1 MKTYYNKI
9 LTIFFFVL
17 FTPILSA
24 QVFIGDFDFNDKNQN
39 HLLILKNGNL
49 KYGKIISIQNT
60 QLEFLEEKKT
70 DSILFELSDLEK
82 IFVARKDL
90 DLSYLDQRDIAQK
103 EEEIK
108 HDIEPQFVKGNNRL
122 FYAET
127 GLTLHK
133 REKEFTT
140 ILGSIHTLDYG
151 LNDAV
156 TVGFGFT
163 NFGHIILHLKFNYIH
178 GYDSSKFKAGFDIK
192 AIGKPERI
200 FNQFENEEMLA
211 WTGFVNAAGY
221 FSYGTPDRNVHV
233 ALNIAP
239 VFEPLDDFNE
249 MILVKFSFGGTIRV
263 ARHWKIIYENSFGYF
278 ERRNNEIFGL
288 FSGFGASWFNDK
300 NVIKF
305 GIQSSPNF
313 SLFNFPVDDF
323 NQNNS
328 LPFVSYS
335 RYF

>member
-1 MKTYYNKI
+1 MKTFYNNI
-9 LTIFFFVL
+9 LTILFLVL

-24 QVFIGDFDFNDKNQN
+24 QVFIGDFNFNDKNQT
-39 HLLILKNGNL
+39 HLLILKNEEV

-60 QLEFLEEKKT
+60 QLEFLEDKKIDT
-70 DSILFELSDLEK
+70 ILFEFSDLEK
-82 IFVARKDL
+82 ILVNREDL
-90 DLSYLDQRDIAQK
+90 DLSFPDHQEIVQK
-103 EEEIK
+103 DEERK
-108 HDIEPQFVKGNNRL
+108 HDSEPQFVKGNNRL

-163 NFGHIILHLKFNYIH
+163 NFGHIIFHLKFNYIH
-178 GYDSSKFKAGFDIK
+178 GYDNSKFRAGFDIK
-192 AIGKPERI
+192 AVGKPERI
-200 FNQFENEEMLA
+200 FNQFENEEMLG
-211 WTGFVNAAGY
+211 WSGFVNAAGY

-239 VFEPLDDFNE
+239 VFEPLDDFDNI
-249 MILVKFSFGGTIRV
+249 ILVKFSFGGTIRV
-263 ARHWKIIYENSFGYF
+263 ARHWKIIYENSFGFF
-278 ERRNNEIFGL
+278 ETRNSEIFGL

-313 SLFNFPVDDF
+313 GLFNFPVDNF